1 MGAWAGGVAQGISSR
16 NAANMQKEANNELT
30 RRMELAR
37 RAYASRRPQ
46 VNSQKFD
53 ALQQQMGMF
62 NPVIGMMGE
71 MTGGRYAPNISGI
84 TNPVKV
90 TATMADLAGGV
101 TGKVD
106 GKEGKSI
113 MPEDMS
119 SRAQREALAR
129 LSGEGYDTTALRG
142 QITKDYKGPLGK
154 PTK

>member
-84 TNPVKV
+84 SNPVKIQ
-90 TATMADLAGGV
+90 ATMADMAGGA
-101 TGKVD
+101 T

-113 MPEDMS
+113 MPEDMTS
-119 SRAQREALAR
+119 ARQREAIAR

-142 QITKDYKGPLGK
+142 QIAKDYNGPLGK
-154 PTK
+154 PKK